1 MGCIESLK
9 YDKILSG
16 ASFKEC
22 LEFVEK
28 NVPEVLYV
36 DPGYKIF
43 DSYLIGLPPIAIGI
57 EGGNSLIF
65 PYTKPCHGTFL
76 LRIEDPDEVARVRK
90 TARKK
95 K

>member
-9 YDKILSG
+9 YEKILSG
-16 ASFKEC
+16 ASFREC
-22 LEFVEK
+22 LEFIEK
-28 NVPEVLYV
+28 NVPEVWYV

-43 DSYLIGLPPIAIGI
+43 DSYLIGLPPIALGI
-57 EGGNSLIF
+57 EDGTRIIF

-76 LRIEDPDEVARVRK
+76 LRIEDPEEVERVRK